1 MAKVIHFLPEG
12 ADMESQAKYLLDLI
26 QQGKI
31 NKLAIIAENKD
42 GYVET
47 GYNGCDVGDKQ
58 YLCSHM
64 QVDINYEIVKVN
76 MNQLV
81 EYVDD

>member
-1 MAKVIHFLPEG
+1 MAKIVHLLPDSV
-12 ADMESQAKYLLDLI
+12 DMETQVKQFLELVR
-26 QQGKI
+26 QGKI
-31 NKLAIIAENKD
+31 RKMAIIADNKD

-47 GYNGCDVGDKQ
+47 AYNGCDVGDKQ

-76 MNQLV
+76 MDQLV

>member
-1 MAKVIHFLPEG
+1 MGKVIHFLPEG
-12 ADMESQAKYLLDLI
+12 ADMESQAKYLLELI

-31 NKLAIIAENKD
+31 EKLAIIAQNKD
-42 GYVET
+42 GYIET

-64 QVDINYEIVKVN
+64 QVDINFEIVRIN
-76 MNQLV
+76 ADQIV
-81 EYVDD
+81 EIIND